1 MFRGPFDGFCSGL
14 GGYSPIGMIF
24 GLVVVIGLIVGLLLL
39 VWLWRRAGSGHPQA
53 PAAIQPQ
60 SSGVSAKEVL
70 QVRYARGE
78 ITREQ
83 YLQMLADLG

>member
-14 GGYSPIGMIF
+14 GGPGPIGMIF
-24 GLVVVIGLIVGLLLL
+24 GLVVAMGLIVGLLLL
-39 VWLWRRAGSGHPQA
+39 VWLWRRSASGRPQA

-60 SSGVSAKEVL
+60 SSDVSAKEVL